1 MSFEIAS
8 RIGAQSM
15 KFPEVFIDRMRKTL
29 GDDFEAF
36 EQSFEKPVFTGL
48 RVNTEKID
56 VSEFLERFPYRLKP
70 IPWTKDGFY
79 YNSEDPVTKHPFYHA
94 GLYYIQEPSAMAPV
108 NILKPNRGDV
118 CIDLCAA
125 PGGKSMQI
133 AAAIGESGILVSNDI
148 NDSRIKAIVRNVEK
162 YGLRN
167 VVVINEAPSRIAG
180 RMGNCF
186 DAVLVDAPC
195 SGEGMFKKDRK
206 AVKSWE
212 TFGPEECRVIQREIV
227 DNLHHL
233 AKPDSKI
240 VYSTCTFAEME
251 NEEQIEHLISDFEC
265 LSGKPIDVPSISVEG
280 HLAHIWPHLHEGEG
294 HFISSLITDD
304 TLPIVELEDYQH
316 NAPHPL
322 LEAFIASHIITG
334 VLKGHFTTE
343 KDRIYL
349 KPDKKLPLGGIRV
362 VREGLL
368 VGELKKERFI
378 PSQALALYLKKSDF
392 EPIVDFPSDSLD
404 AIKYLKGETL
414 HLDIN
419 TEGLH
424 LVCTDGFPIGW
435 AKINRGT
442 LKNMYPVSWRM
453 H

>member
-1 MSFEIAS
+1 
-8 RIGAQSM
+8 M

-29 GDDFEAF
+29 GDDYEAF
-36 EQSFEKPVFTGL
+36 EQSFDEPVFTGL
-48 RVNTEKID
+48 RVNTEKIS
-56 VSEFLERFPYRLKP
+56 VSDFLELFPYPLKP

-79 YNSEDPVTKHPFYHA
+79 YNIEDPVTKHPYYHA

-108 NILKPNRGDV
+108 NILEPSRGDV

-167 VVVINEAPSRIAG
+167 VVVINEAPSRIAS

-212 TFGPEECRVIQREIV
+212 TFGPEECQVIQREII
-227 DNLHHL
+227 DNLNRL
-233 AKPDSKI
+233 TKPNSKI
-240 VYSTCTFAEME
+240 VYSTCTFSQME
-251 NEEQIEHLISDFEC
+251 NEEQIKHLISDYNCFIE
-265 LSGKPIDVPSISVEG
+265 KPILVPSISVDG
-280 HLAHIWPHLHEGEG
+280 HMAHIWPHLHKGEG
-294 HFISSLITDD
+294 HFISSLWTDG
-304 TLPIVELEDYQH
+304 TLEGVDLEEYESND
-316 NAPHPL
+316 PHPL
-322 LEAFIASHIITG
+322 LKDFIASHFKTKA
-334 VLKGHFTTE
+334 LNGHFTTE

-349 KPDKKLPLGGIRV
+349 KPNKKLPLGGIRV

-368 VGELKKERFI
+368 VGELKKERFT

-392 EPIVDFPSDSLD
+392 EPIVDLPSDSIN
-404 AIKYLKGETL
+404 AIKYLKGETI
-414 HLDIN
+414 HLNIT
-419 TEGLH
+419 TEGVH

-453 H
+453 Q

>member
-1 MSFEIAS
+1 
-8 RIGAQSM
+8 M

-29 GDDFEAF
+29 GDDYEAF
-36 EQSFEKPVFTGL
+36 EQSFDEPVFTGL
-48 RVNTEKID
+48 RVNTEKIS
-56 VSEFLERFPYRLKP
+56 VSDFLELFPYPLKP

-79 YNSEDPVTKHPFYHA
+79 YNIEDPVTKHPYYHA

-108 NILKPNRGDV
+108 NILEPSRGDV

-167 VVVINEAPSRIAG
+167 VVVINEAPSRIAS

-212 TFGPEECRVIQREIV
+212 TFGPEECQVIQREII
-227 DNLHHL
+227 DNLNRL
-233 AKPDSKI
+233 TKPNSKI
-240 VYSTCTFAEME
+240 VYSTCTFSQME
-251 NEEQIEHLISDFEC
+251 NEEQIKHLISDYNCFIE
-265 LSGKPIDVPSISVEG
+265 KPILVPSISVDG
-280 HLAHIWPHLHEGEG
+280 HMAHIWPHLHKGEG
-294 HFISSLITDD
+294 HFISSLWTDG
-304 TLPIVELEDYQH
+304 TLEGVDLEEYETND
-316 NAPHPL
+316 PHPL
-322 LEAFIASHIITG
+322 LKDFIASHFKTKA
-334 VLKGHFTTE
+334 LNGHFTTE

-349 KPDKKLPLGGIRV
+349 KPNKKLPLGGIRV

-368 VGELKKERFI
+368 VGELKKERFT

-392 EPIVDFPSDSLD
+392 EPIVDLPSDSIN
-404 AIKYLKGETL
+404 AIKYLKGETI
-414 HLDIN
+414 HLDIT
-419 TEGLH
+419 TEGVH

-453 H
+453 Q

>member
-1 MSFEIAS
+1 
-8 RIGAQSM
+8 M

-29 GDDFEAF
+29 GDDYEAF
-36 EQSFEKPVFTGL
+36 EQSFDEPVFTGL
-48 RVNTEKID
+48 RVNTEKIS
-56 VSEFLERFPYRLKP
+56 VSDFLELFPYPLKP
-70 IPWTKDGFY
+70 ILWTKDGFY
-79 YNSEDPVTKHPFYHA
+79 YNVEDPVTKHPYYHA

-108 NILKPNRGDV
+108 NILEPSIGDV

-167 VVVINEAPSRIAG
+167 VVVINEAPSRIAS

-212 TFGPEECRVIQREIV
+212 TFGPEECQVIQREII
-227 DNLHHL
+227 DNLDRL
-233 AKPDSKI
+233 TKPNSKI
-240 VYSTCTFAEME
+240 VYSTCTFSQME
-251 NEEQIEHLISDFEC
+251 NEEQIKHLTSNYKCFIE
-265 LSGKPIDVPSISVEG
+265 KPIHVPSISVDG
-280 HLAHIWPHLHEGEG
+280 HMAHIWPHLHKGEG
-294 HFISSLITDD
+294 HFISSLLTNG
-304 TLPIVELEDYQH
+304 TLENVELEEYESNDPHHLLQDFMAFH
-316 NAPHPL
+316 FKTNA
-322 LEAFIASHIITG
+322 
-334 VLKGHFTTE
+334 LKGHFTTE

-349 KPDKKLPLGGIRV
+349 KPIKKLPLGGIRV

-368 VGELKKERFI
+368 VGELKNERFT

-392 EPIVDFPSDSLD
+392 EPTVDLPSDSLN
-404 AIKYLKGETL
+404 AIKYLKGETI
-414 HLDIN
+414 HLDIT
-419 TEGLH
+419 TEGIH

-453 H
+453 Q

>member
-1 MSFEIAS
+1 
-8 RIGAQSM
+8 M

-29 GDDFEAF
+29 GDDYEAF
-36 EQSFEKPVFTGL
+36 EQSFDEPVFTGL
-48 RVNTEKID
+48 RVNTEKIS
-56 VSEFLERFPYRLKP
+56 VSDFLELFPYPLKP

-79 YNSEDPVTKHPFYHA
+79 YNIEDPVTKHPYYHA

-108 NILKPNRGDV
+108 NILEPSRGDV

-167 VVVINEAPSRIAG
+167 VVVINEAPSRIAS

-212 TFGPEECRVIQREIV
+212 TFGPEECQVIQREII
-227 DNLHHL
+227 DNLDRL
-233 AKPDSKI
+233 TKPNSKI
-240 VYSTCTFAEME
+240 VYSTCTFSQME
-251 NEEQIEHLISDFEC
+251 NEEQIKHLTSDYKCFIE
-265 LSGKPIDVPSISVEG
+265 KPIHVPSISVDG
-280 HLAHIWPHLHEGEG
+280 HMAHIWPHLHEGEG
-294 HFISSLITDD
+294 HFISSLWTNG
-304 TLPIVELEDYQH
+304 TLEGVDLEEYESND
-316 NAPHPL
+316 PHPL
-322 LEAFIASHIITG
+322 LQDFMATHFKTKA
-334 VLKGHFTTE
+334 LNGHFTTE

-349 KPDKKLPLGGIRV
+349 KPNKKLPLGGIRV

-368 VGELKKERFI
+368 VGELKKERFT

-392 EPIVDFPSDSLD
+392 EPIVDLPSDSIN
-404 AIKYLKGETL
+404 AIKYLKGETI
-414 HLDIN
+414 HLDIT
-419 TEGLH
+419 TEGVH

-453 H
+453 Q

>member
-1 MSFEIAS
+1 
-8 RIGAQSM
+8 M
-15 KFPEVFIDRMRKTL
+15 KFPEEFIDRMRKTL
-29 GDDFEAF
+29 GDDYEAF
-36 EQSFEKPVFTGL
+36 EQSFDEPVFTGL
-48 RVNTEKID
+48 RVNTEKIS
-56 VSEFLERFPYRLKP
+56 VSDFLDQFPYPLKS

-79 YNSEDPVTKHPFYHA
+79 YSVEDPVTKHPYYHA

-108 NILKPNRGDV
+108 NILELSRGDV

-167 VVVINEAPSRIAG
+167 VVVINEAPSRIAS
-180 RMGNCF
+180 RMGGCF

-212 TFGPEECRVIQREIV
+212 TFGPEECRVIQRQII
-227 DNLHHL
+227 DNLDHL

-240 VYSTCTFAEME
+240 VYSTCTFSQVE
-251 NEEQIEHLISDFEC
+251 NEEQIEHLTSDYKCFI
-265 LSGKPIDVPSISVEG
+265 KRPIHVASISVDG
-280 HLAHIWPHLHEGEG
+280 HMAHIWPHLHQGEG
-294 HFISSLITDD
+294 HFISSLWTDGSLKGVD
-304 TLPIVELEDYQH
+304 LEDYQS
-316 NAPHPL
+316 NEPHPL
-322 LEAFIASHIITG
+322 LQEFMASHFKTNALI
-334 VLKGHFTTE
+334 GHFTTE

-349 KPDKKLPLGGIRV
+349 KPNKKLPLGGIRV

-392 EPIVDFPSDSLD
+392 EPTVDLPSDSLN
-404 AIKYLKGETL
+404 AIKYLKGETI
-414 HLDIN
+414 HLDIK
-419 TEGLH
+419 TEGIH
-424 LVCTDGFPIGW
+424 LVCTDGFPVGW

-453 H
+453 Q

>member
-1 MSFEIAS
+1 
-8 RIGAQSM
+8 M

-36 EQSFEKPVFTGL
+36 EQSYEQPVYMGL
-48 RVNTEKID
+48 RINTEKIAVAD
-56 VSEFLERFPYRLKP
+56 FLNRFPYELRP

-79 YNSEDPVTKHPFYHA
+79 YSSESPVTKHPYYHA

-108 NILKPNRGDV
+108 NILKPERGDV

-133 AAAIGESGILVSNDI
+133 AAAIGESGILLSNDI

-167 VVVINEAPSRIAG
+167 VVVINEAPSRIAS
-180 RMGNCF
+180 RLGNCF
-186 DAVLVDAPC
+186 DTILVDAPC
-195 SGEGMFKKDRK
+195 SGEGMFKKDKK

-212 TFGPEECRVIQREIV
+212 IFGPEQCQIIQREII
-227 DNLHHL
+227 DNLEHL
-233 AKPDSKI
+233 SKPNSKI
-240 VYSTCTFAEME
+240 VYSTCTFAQIE
-251 NEEQIEHLISDFEC
+251 NEEQIDHLVNDFKC
-265 LSGKPIDVPSISVEG
+265 FSGKEIQVPSISVEG
-280 HLAHIWPHLHEGEG
+280 HRAHIWPHLHEGEG
-294 HFISSLITDD
+294 HFISSLCADE
-304 TLPIVELEDYQH
+304 TLPSVDVERYLL
-316 NAPHPL
+316 NTPHPL
-322 LEAFIASHIITG
+322 LREFIDTYIKTD
-334 VLKGHFTTE
+334 VLSGHSVIE

-349 KPDKKLPLGGIRV
+349 RPNIKLPLDGIRV
-362 VREGLL
+362 IREGLL

-378 PSQALALYLKKSDF
+378 PSQALALYLKETDF
-392 EPIVDFPSDSLD
+392 EPKVNLSPDSLD

-414 HLDIN
+414 HLNIK

-424 LVCTDGFPIGW
+424 LVCTDGFPLGW
-435 AKINRGT
+435 AKINKGT

-453 H
+453 Q

>member
-1 MSFEIAS
+1 
-8 RIGAQSM
+8 M

-29 GDDFEAF
+29 GDDYEAF
-36 EQSFEKPVFTGL
+36 EQSFDEPVFTGL
-48 RVNTEKID
+48 RVNTEKIS
-56 VSEFLERFPYRLKP
+56 VSDFLELFPYPLKP

-79 YNSEDPVTKHPFYHA
+79 YNIEDPVTKHPYYHA

-108 NILKPNRGDV
+108 NILEPSRGDV

-167 VVVINEAPSRIAG
+167 VVVINEAPSRIAS

-212 TFGPEECRVIQREIV
+212 TFGPEECQVIQREII
-227 DNLHHL
+227 DNLNRL
-233 AKPDSKI
+233 TKPNSKI
-240 VYSTCTFAEME
+240 VYSTCTFSQME
-251 NEEQIEHLISDFEC
+251 NEEQIKHLISDYNCFIE
-265 LSGKPIDVPSISVEG
+265 KPILVPSISVDG
-280 HLAHIWPHLHEGEG
+280 HMAHIWPHLHKGEG
-294 HFISSLITDD
+294 HFISSLWTDG
-304 TLPIVELEDYQH
+304 TLEGVDLEEYESND
-316 NAPHPL
+316 PHPL
-322 LEAFIASHIITG
+322 LKDFIASHFKTKA
-334 VLKGHFTTE
+334 LNGHFTTE

-349 KPDKKLPLGGIRV
+349 KPNKKLPLGGIRV

-368 VGELKKERFI
+368 VGELKKERFT

-392 EPIVDFPSDSLD
+392 EPIVDLPSDSIN
-404 AIKYLKGETL
+404 AIKYLKGETI
-414 HLDIN
+414 HLDIT
-419 TEGLH
+419 TEGVH

-453 H
+453 Q